1 MPSRWKHPNS
11 IARYRGIKGW
21 SLPELAQAS
30 RIDEW
35 TVRQLETG
43 KLEMHSGH
51 MSRLSSVFNVTAE
64 ELLRPCV
71 SRRNP
76 QQSRKRSL
84 DNLAKGRAPSRYAG
98 KLKVPDNAPELVRD
112 LYDLIN
118 EHKLLVGDVAEGS
131 GVSKKAVSEW
141 RYRRSPTL
149 QSFEAVLGN
158 IGYRLQIVRDECQ
171 EQE

>member
-1 MPSRWKHPNS
+1 MPSRRRHPNS
-11 IARYRGIKGW
+11 IARYRGIAGW
-21 SLPELAQAS
+21 SLPQLAQAS
-30 RIDEW
+30 RIDPW

-51 MSRLSSVFNVTAE
+51 ILRLSRVFNVTAE

-84 DNLAKGRAPSRYAG
+84 DNLDKGRGAARYAG
-98 KLKVPDNAPELVRD
+98 KLKVPDNAPGLVRD
-112 LYDLIN
+112 LYELMN
-118 EHKLLVGDVAEGS
+118 KHKLLVGDVAEGS